1 MDGTY
6 VSAFQIFT
14 SIYDV
19 KLDFSTREPIVDEL
33 GNIINDEKVLKNRI
47 VMSPTLAKELIV
59 KLSDM
64 LETYEE
70 RFGAIPE
77 IKKPVEE

>member
-1 MDGTY
+1 MDVTY

-19 KLDFSTREPIVDEL
+19 KIDFSTREPVVDEE
-33 GNIINDEKVLKNRI
+33 GNIIKDDIILKDRI
-47 VMSPTLAKELIV
+47 AMSPALAKELIV

-77 IKKPVEE
+77 IKKEAEE